1 MYLLTFEFKVQTFA
15 RKPQKSSA
23 VKIIRIWQ

>member
-15 RKPQKSSA
+15 RTPQKSSA
-23 VKIIRIWQ
+23 VKIIRI

>member
-23 VKIIRIWQ
+23 VKIIRI